1 MPRRVAPKRSAAK
14 KRYWARLT
22 AAWQVRA
29 HQAARRLSHLSARS
43 LRLAGVVVLMAVAG
57 GAGYLLALHSD
68 HPAVSTASAPM
79 VQKLPAPAPAPAP
92 GPTIKPTPPSAPPAS
107 LPQQARLPTA
117 PTPDRSQP
125 AWLRYAVA
133 SPPLEPGK
141 PLIAVVID
149 DMGLDRPRSMRV
161 VDLPGPL
168 TLSYLPYAKELAS
181 QTALARLRGH
191 ELMMH
196 IPMEPMGS
204 ADPGPNALRTAMSE
218 NELRQRLTEDLSRFD
233 GFVGIN
239 NHMGSR
245 FTATRASMA
254 VVLGELR
261 KRGLLF
267 LDSRTTAQSVGATL
281 AGELGVPTVSRN
293 VFLDDDMSSENVVH
307 QLSELERIARKQG
320 YAVAIGHPHDNT
332 VAALARWLP
341 HLREQGFILVPLS
354 TIVRQRGAG

>member
-1 MPRRVAPKRSAAK
+1 LARLSAA
-14 KRYWARLT
+14 L
-22 AAWQVRA
+22 
-29 HQAARRLSHLSARS
+29 ARRFRRAGQRLSQLSGRS
-43 LRLAGVVVLMAVAG
+43 LRLIALVAAIVVAG
-57 GAGYLLALHSD
+57 GAGYLLALRSD
-68 HPAVSTASAPM
+68 HPSASIAPAPV
-79 VQKLPAPAPAPAP
+79 VQKTPVPATRPPPAALPAPQ
-92 GPTIKPTPPSAPPAS
+92 
-107 LPQQARLPTA
+107 PQQARLPTPPA
-117 PTPDRSQP
+117 PDRGQP

-141 PLIAVVID
+141 KLIAVVID

-168 TLSYLPYAKELAS
+168 TLSYLPYAKELAT

-204 ADPGPNALRTAMSE
+204 ADPGPNALRTGMSDS
-218 NELRQRLTEDLSRFD
+218 ELRQRLTEDLSQFD

-254 VVLGELR
+254 VVLGELK

-267 LDSRTTAQSVGATL
+267 LDSRTTAQTVGATL
-281 AGELGVPTVSRN
+281 AGEMGVPTVSRN
-293 VFLDDDMSSENVVH
+293 VFLDDDMSSQNVVH
-307 QLSELERIARKQG
+307 QLAELERIARKQG

-341 HLREQGFILVPLS
+341 HLRQQGFILVPLS